1 MTTVLQ
7 SNPNMYNTNYD
18 IVTDIKI
25 LGDLNNKLFCT
36 FTDLEGLELLIEDIK
51 SKYDII
57 YNKLFVLEIVG
68 KDEYVVTYNV
78 DQTNLNSIPDNTILV
93 HRKKESNTLYTIN
106 ALNELIKKLN
116 GGVVDTNY
124 KVDWQHYRNC
134 ILLTQH
140 NEQGGQK
147 TDYTTIFWRPTVGK
161 QQIRIVPSTYDS
173 SNPFT
178 ELKFY
183 YGITNKVMI
192 SPANFGDKDPIALF
206 AGKLREGEYNKE
218 NYVLAKKL
226 DAKNRVF
233 VPVVVRGEED
243 KGVRLWQFGKTVYEE
258 LLALA
263 VDEEIGDYTD
273 IVNGRDLTVET
284 VGPESTG
291 TPYNKSSV
299 RVRLKT
305 SPLSEDAS
313 LVEKWCNEQPNPKDG
328 LFKRY
333 SFDEMKSALEK
344 WLSPEDE
351 SEDEIPAPVV
361 ESKPSKVPASTFKSS
376 TAPAK
381 LLLINSFKDG
391 YFILNV

>member
-1 MTTVLQ
+1 MDLSMLKQKLDTLQ
-7 SNPNMYNTNYD
+7 SKP
-18 IVTDIKI
+18 
-25 LGDLNNKLFCT
+25 
-36 FTDLEGLELLIEDIK
+36 
-51 SKYDII
+51 
-57 YNKLFVLEIVG
+57 
-68 KDEYVVTYNV
+68 
-78 DQTNLNSIPDNTILV
+78 
-93 HRKKESNTLYTIN
+93 
-106 ALNELIKKLN
+106 
-116 GGVVDTNY
+116 
-124 KVDWQHYRNC
+124 
-134 ILLTQH
+134 
-140 NEQGGQK
+140 QGGQK

-161 QQIRIVPSTYDS
+161 QQIRIVPSAFNS
-173 SNPFT
+173 KNPFT

-192 SPANFGDKDPIALF
+192 SPLNYGDKDPIALF
-206 AGKLREGEYNKE
+206 ANKLREGEYNKE

-243 KGVRLWQFGKTVYEE
+243 KGVRLWQFGKQVYEE

-263 VDEEIGDYTD
+263 VDDEIGDYTD

-305 SPLSEDAS
+305 SPLSEDAT
-313 LVEKWCNEQPNPKDG
+313 LVEKWTNEQPNPTDG

-344 WLSPEDE
+344 WLSPEEE
-351 SEDEIPAPVV
+351 SSEEVVAAPVAP
-361 ESKPSKVPASTFKSS
+361 KPATNFSLDTTKAKQSKVDEFDSLFDTTSGGSS
-376 TAPAK
+376 NNGDDLP
-381 LLLINSFKDG
+381 F
-391 YFILNV
+391 

>member
-1 MTTVLQ
+1 MDLSMLKQKLDTLQ
-7 SNPNMYNTNYD
+7 SKP
-18 IVTDIKI
+18 
-25 LGDLNNKLFCT
+25 
-36 FTDLEGLELLIEDIK
+36 
-51 SKYDII
+51 
-57 YNKLFVLEIVG
+57 
-68 KDEYVVTYNV
+68 
-78 DQTNLNSIPDNTILV
+78 
-93 HRKKESNTLYTIN
+93 
-106 ALNELIKKLN
+106 
-116 GGVVDTNY
+116 
-124 KVDWQHYRNC
+124 
-134 ILLTQH
+134 
-140 NEQGGQK
+140 QGGQK

-161 QQIRIVPSTYDS
+161 QQIRIVPSAFNS

-192 SPANFGDKDPIALF
+192 SPTNFGEKDPIALF
-206 AGKLREGEYNKE
+206 AQKLREGEYNKE

-226 DAKNRVF
+226 DAKTRTF

-243 KGVRLWQFGKTVYEE
+243 KGVRLWQFGKQVYEE

-263 VDEEIGDYTD
+263 VDDEIGDYTD

-305 SPLSEDAS
+305 SPLSEDAT
-313 LVEKWCNEQPNPKDG
+313 LVEKWTNEQPNPTDG

-344 WLSPEDE
+344 WLSPEE
-351 SEDEIPAPVV
+351 EEDEEVVAAPVAQ
-361 ESKPSKVPASTFKSS
+361 KPTTNFSLDTTKAKQSKVDEFDSLFDTTSDGSS
-376 TAPAK
+376 NNGDDLP
-381 LLLINSFKDG
+381 F
-391 YFILNV
+391 

>member
-1 MTTVLQ
+1 MDLSMLKQKLDTLQ
-7 SNPNMYNTNYD
+7 SKP
-18 IVTDIKI
+18 
-25 LGDLNNKLFCT
+25 
-36 FTDLEGLELLIEDIK
+36 
-51 SKYDII
+51 
-57 YNKLFVLEIVG
+57 
-68 KDEYVVTYNV
+68 
-78 DQTNLNSIPDNTILV
+78 
-93 HRKKESNTLYTIN
+93 
-106 ALNELIKKLN
+106 
-116 GGVVDTNY
+116 
-124 KVDWQHYRNC
+124 
-134 ILLTQH
+134 
-140 NEQGGQK
+140 QGGQK
-147 TDYTTIFWRPTVGK
+147 TDYSTIFWRPTVGK
-161 QQIRIVPSTYDS
+161 QQIRIVPSAYNS
-173 SNPFT
+173 ANPFT

-192 SPANFGDKDPIALF
+192 SPLNFGEKDPIALF

-226 DAKNRVF
+226 DAKNRIF

-243 KGVRLWQFGKTVYEE
+243 KGVRLWQFGKQVYEE

-313 LVEKWCNEQPNPKDG
+313 LVEKWTNEQPNPTDG

-333 SFDEMKSALEK
+333 SFDDMKSALEK
-344 WLSPEDE
+344 WLSPEDD
-351 SEDEIPAPVV
+351 SEEVVATSAPTPTPSTNFSLDTSKAKQSKVDEFDSLFDNK
-361 ESKPSKVPASTFKSS
+361 ESKTDDLPF
-376 TAPAK
+376 
-381 LLLINSFKDG
+381 
-391 YFILNV
+391 